1 GTGKSTRFGERQEI
15 IYTDTDV
22 PYEFNWA
29 MHEGLDRF
37 TVNNDLNAAVADR
50 LNLQAQAKVRMLNT
64 KLGAALIA
72 AAASVAGNDL

>member
-1 GTGKSTRFGERQEI
+1 
-15 IYTDTDV
+15 
-22 PYEFNWA
+22 
-29 MHEGLDRF
+29 

-72 AAASVAGNDL
+72 AAASVAGNDLGEVDDVNAIFEAAVEKYTNLEVVVPVRAYVTA